1 MNIAELKTK
10 IFTKKTKDY
19 TFTILFLLIFSVFIL
34 FAIRPSLTTAFSLK
48 KEESDLAKVDKI
60 YEDKI
65 ISIAQIQSLIEKNRS
80 DIPLLYEAVPTL
92 PQVNKTF
99 NDIKTAA
106 DKNLFIIKKAN
117 IGEVNLFESNKKTT
131 QVLKVSVDGEA
142 TFDNFL
148 KFSQELSNQRR
159 LKTIQKVAITRGT
172 QEGPVTE
179 NAILKIKIDI
189 ESYYF

>member
-65 ISIAQIQSLIEKNRS
+65 ISIAQIQSLIEQNRS